1 MVVLATGHPLK
12 KHSAELLPEDAVDYE
27 VHRTAKR
34 KSRLYEVRRAAKE
47 KENEKVDYMKFT
59 ELPKKTY
66 KFYRV
71 AKKKEKEILKCTEL
85 PEKENEKSK
94 L

>member
-1 MVVLATGHPLK
+1 MGPMMVVLATGHPLK

-34 KSRLYEVRRAAKE
+34 KSILYEVHRAAK
-47 KENEKVDYMKFT
+47 
-59 ELPKKTY
+59 KKNY

-71 AKKKEKEILKCTEL
+71 AKKKEKEILKFTEL
-85 PEKENEKSK
+85 PGKEKEKSK